1 MTLTGKQGNW
11 VNNTQYTILNYYTL
25 NAVRCTLEKEN
36 IIMKMDFVKMH
47 GLGNDFILTDCLNKS
62 LGDSSFL
69 SYLAKKLCDRNFGI
83 GADGLILILPSSKA
97 DLRMRIFNFDG
108 SEAQMCGNGIR
119 CFAKY
124 AYENKL
130 ISKNK
135 FAVETLAGIITPELI
150 FQDLKNKKVLRIKVN
165 MGTPKLRRREIPMN
179 GEDTPKV
186 VNEILKINPEQTFK
200 ITCVSMGNPHCI
212 IFVDDVQSIPVDEIG
227 PKIEN
232 HSFFPEKTN
241 VEFIHIL
248 NRKEINFRVWER
260 GVGETL
266 ACGTGACAAL
276 VAAVLNN
283 KTDRKATIHLQGGDL
298 DIQWAN
304 DGNIYMTGPAE
315 LVFRGEM
322 TI

>member
-1 MTLTGKQGNW
+1 
-11 VNNTQYTILNYYTL
+11 
-25 NAVRCTLEKEN
+25 
-36 IIMKMDFVKMH
+36 MKISFVKMH
-47 GLGNDFILTDCLNKS
+47 GLGNDFILIDCLSKS

-130 ISKNK
+130 VSKIK
-135 FAVETLAGIITPELI
+135 FTVETSAGTITPELI
-150 FQDLKNKKVLRIKVN
+150 FKDKEISGIIVD
-165 MGTPKLRRREIPMN
+165 MGIPKLKRREIPMN
-179 GEDTPKV
+179 GEDTPIV
-186 VNEILKINPEQTFK
+186 VDETLKINPEQAFK
-200 ITCVSMGNPHCI
+200 ITCVSMGNPHCVT
-212 IFVDDVQSIPVDEIG
+212 FVNDVQSIPVDEIG

-241 VEFIHIL
+241 VEFIQVL

-283 KTDRKATIHLQGGDL
+283 KTDRKATIHLPGGDL
-298 DIQWAN
+298 DIQWA
-304 DGNIYMTGPAE
+304 DDRHVYMTGPAE

-322 TI
+322 TF

>member
-1 MTLTGKQGNW
+1 
-11 VNNTQYTILNYYTL
+11 
-25 NAVRCTLEKEN
+25 
-36 IIMKMDFVKMH
+36 MKIDFVKMH

-97 DLRMRIFNFDG
+97 GLRMRIFNSDG

-130 ISKNK
+130 VSKIN
-135 FAVETLAGIITPELI
+135 FTVETLAGTITPELI

-179 GEDTPKV
+179 GEDTPTV
-186 VNEILKINPEQTFK
+186 VDETLKINPEQTFK

-212 IFVDDVQSIPVDEIG
+212 TFS
-227 PKIEN
+227 
-232 HSFFPEKTN
+232 
-241 VEFIHIL
+241 
-248 NRKEINFRVWER
+248 
-260 GVGETL
+260 
-266 ACGTGACAAL
+266 
-276 VAAVLNN
+276 NN
-283 KTDRKATIHLQGGDL
+283 KLAKSI
-298 DIQWAN
+298 
-304 DGNIYMTGPAE
+304 E
-315 LVFRGEM
+315 LISFKVGAQ
-322 TI
+322 I

>member
-1 MTLTGKQGNW
+1 
-11 VNNTQYTILNYYTL
+11 
-25 NAVRCTLEKEN
+25 
-36 IIMKMDFVKMH
+36 MKIDFVKMH
-47 GLGNDFILTDCLNKS
+47 GLGNDFILIDCLSKL

-83 GADGLILILPSSKA
+83 GADGLILILPSSQA

-150 FQDLKNKKVLRIKVN
+150 FQVLKNKKVLRIKVN

-179 GEDTPKV
+179 GEDTPTV
-186 VNEILKINPEQTFK
+186 IDETLKINPEQTFK

-212 IFVDDVQSIPVDEIG
+212 TFVNDVQSISVEEIG

-232 HSFFPEKTN
+232 HSLFPEKTN
-241 VEFIHIL
+241 VEFIQVL
-248 NRKEINFRVWER
+248 NKQEINFRVWER

-276 VAAVLNN
+276 AAAVLNN
-283 KTDRKATIHLQGGDL
+283 KTDRKATIHLSGGDL
-298 DIQWAN
+298 DILWAD
-304 DGNIYMTGPAE
+304 DGYIYMTGPAE

>member
-1 MTLTGKQGNW
+1 
-11 VNNTQYTILNYYTL
+11 
-25 NAVRCTLEKEN
+25 
-36 IIMKMDFVKMH
+36 MKIDFVKMQ
-47 GLGNDFILTDCLNKS
+47 GLGNDFILIDCLSKP

-69 SYLAKKLCDRNFGI
+69 SSLAKKLCNRNFGI
-83 GADGLILILPSSKA
+83 GADGLMLILPSSKA
-97 DLRMRIFNFDG
+97 DLRMRIFNYDG

-135 FAVETLAGIITPELI
+135 FTVETLAGIIIPELTI
-150 FQDLKNKKVLRIKVN
+150 TNNKILGVKVN
-165 MGTPKLRRREIPMN
+165 MGTPKLRRREVPMN
-179 GEDTPKV
+179 GKDTSRV
-186 VNEILKINPEQTFK
+186 VNETLKINPEQTFK

-212 IFVDDVQSIPVDEIG
+212 TFVNDIQSIPVDEIG
-227 PKIEN
+227 LKIEN
-232 HSFFPEKTN
+232 HPLFPEKTN
-241 VEFIHIL
+241 VEFIQVL
-248 NRKEINFRVWER
+248 NKQEINFRVWER

-276 VAAVLNN
+276 VAAVLNK
-283 KTDRKATIHLQGGDL
+283 KTDREATIHLPGGDL

-304 DGNIYMTGPAE
+304 DGHVYMTGPAE

-322 TI
+322 EI

>member
-1 MTLTGKQGNW
+1 
-11 VNNTQYTILNYYTL
+11 
-25 NAVRCTLEKEN
+25 
-36 IIMKMDFVKMH
+36 MKIDFVKMH
-47 GLGNDFILTDCLNKS
+47 GLGNDFILIDCLSKP

-69 SYLAKKLCDRNFGI
+69 SNLAKKLCNRNFGI
-83 GADGLILILPSSKA
+83 GADGLMLILPSSKA
-97 DLRMRIFNFDG
+97 DLRMRIFNYDG

-135 FAVETLAGIITPELI
+135 FTVETLAGIIIPELTI
-150 FQDLKNKKVLRIKVN
+150 TNNKILGVKVN
-165 MGTPKLRRREIPMN
+165 MGTPKLRRREVPMN
-179 GEDTPKV
+179 GKDTSRV
-186 VNEILKINPEQTFK
+186 VNETLKINPEQTFK

-212 IFVDDVQSIPVDEIG
+212 TFVNDIQSIPVDEIG
-227 PKIEN
+227 LKIEN
-232 HSFFPEKTN
+232 HPLFPEKTN
-241 VEFIHIL
+241 VEFIQVL
-248 NRKEINFRVWER
+248 NKQEINFRVWER

-276 VAAVLNN
+276 VAAVLNK
-283 KTDRKATIHLQGGDL
+283 KTDREATIHLPGGDL

-304 DGNIYMTGPAE
+304 DGHVYMTGPAE

-322 TI
+322 EI

>member
-1 MTLTGKQGNW
+1 
-11 VNNTQYTILNYYTL
+11 
-25 NAVRCTLEKEN
+25 
-36 IIMKMDFVKMH
+36 MKIDFIKMH
-47 GLGNDFILTDCLNKS
+47 GLGNDFILIDCINKS
-62 LGDSSFL
+62 FGDSSFL

-97 DLRMRIFNFDG
+97 DLRMRIFNYDG

-130 ISKNK
+130 VLKNK
-135 FAVETLAGIITPELI
+135 FTVETLAGIITPELI
-150 FQDLKNKKVLRIKVN
+150 FQDLKNKKVLRIKVD
-165 MGTPKLRRREIPMN
+165 MGIPKLRRREIPMI
-179 GEDTPKV
+179 GEDTPTV
-186 VNEILKINPEQTFK
+186 VGERLKINSEQTFK

-212 IFVDDVQSIPVDEIG
+212 TFVDDVQSIPVDKIG

-232 HSFFPEKTN
+232 YSLFPEKTN
-241 VEFIHIL
+241 AEFIQVL

-276 VAAVLNN
+276 VASVLNK
-283 KTDRKATIHLQGGDL
+283 KTDREATIHLPGGDL
-298 DIQWAN
+298 DIHWAN
-304 DGNIYMTGPAE
+304 DEHIYMTGPAE
-315 LVFRGEM
+315 LVFKGEM
-322 TI
+322 TV

>member
-1 MTLTGKQGNW
+1 
-11 VNNTQYTILNYYTL
+11 
-25 NAVRCTLEKEN
+25 
-36 IIMKMDFVKMH
+36 MKIDFIKMH
-47 GLGNDFILTDCLNKS
+47 GLGNDFILIDCINKS
-62 LGDSSFL
+62 FGDSSFL

-97 DLRMRIFNFDG
+97 DLRMRIFNYDG

-130 ISKNK
+130 VLKNK
-135 FAVETLAGIITPELI
+135 FTVETLAGIITPELI
-150 FQDLKNKKVLRIKVN
+150 FQDLKNKKVLRIKVD
-165 MGTPKLRRREIPMN
+165 MGIPKLRRREIPMI
-179 GEDTPKV
+179 GEDTPTV
-186 VNEILKINPEQTFK
+186 VGERLKINSEQTFK

-212 IFVDDVQSIPVDEIG
+212 TFVDDVQSIPVDKIG

-232 HSFFPEKTN
+232 HSLFPEKTN
-241 VEFIHIL
+241 AEFIQVL

-276 VAAVLNN
+276 VASVLNK
-283 KTDRKATIHLQGGDL
+283 KTDREATIHLPGGDL
-298 DIQWAN
+298 DIHWAN
-304 DGNIYMTGPAE
+304 DEHIYMTGPAE
-315 LVFRGEM
+315 LVFKGEM
-322 TI
+322 TV

>member
-1 MTLTGKQGNW
+1 
-11 VNNTQYTILNYYTL
+11 
-25 NAVRCTLEKEN
+25 
-36 IIMKMDFVKMH
+36 MKIDFVKMH
-47 GLGNDFILTDCLNKS
+47 GLGNDFILIDCLNKS

-83 GADGLILILPSSKA
+83 GADGLILILASSQA

-135 FAVETLAGIITPELI
+135 FAVETLAGIIIPELI

-179 GEDTPKV
+179 GEDTPTV
-186 VNEILKINPEQTFK
+186 IDETLKINPEQTFK

-212 IFVDDVQSIPVDEIG
+212 TFVNDVQSISVDEIG

-232 HSFFPEKTN
+232 HPLFPEKTN
-241 VEFIHIL
+241 VEFIQVL
-248 NRKEINFRVWER
+248 NKQEINFRVWER

-283 KTDRKATIHLQGGDL
+283 KTDRKATIHLPGGDL
-298 DIQWAN
+298 DILWAD
-304 DGNIYMTGPAE
+304 DGYIYMTGPAE

>member
-1 MTLTGKQGNW
+1 
-11 VNNTQYTILNYYTL
+11 
-25 NAVRCTLEKEN
+25 
-36 IIMKMDFVKMH
+36 MKIDFIKMH
-47 GLGNDFILTDCLNKS
+47 GLGNDFILIDCINKS
-62 LGDSSFL
+62 FGDSSFL

-97 DLRMRIFNFDG
+97 DLRMRIFNYDG

-130 ISKNK
+130 VLKNK
-135 FAVETLAGIITPELI
+135 FTVETLAGIITPELI
-150 FQDLKNKKVLRIKVN
+150 FQDLKNKKVLRIKVD
-165 MGTPKLRRREIPMN
+165 MGIPKLRRREIPMI
-179 GEDTPKV
+179 GEDTPTV
-186 VNEILKINPEQTFK
+186 VGERLKINSEQTFK

-212 IFVDDVQSIPVDEIG
+212 TFVDDVQSIPVDKIG

-232 HSFFPEKTN
+232 HSLFPEKTN
-241 VEFIHIL
+241 AEFIQVI
-248 NRKEINFRVWER
+248 NNKELNFRVWER

-276 VAAVLNN
+276 VASVLNK
-283 KTDRKATIHLQGGDL
+283 KTDREATIHLPGGDL
-298 DIQWAN
+298 DIRWA
-304 DGNIYMTGPAE
+304 DDEHIYMTGPAE
-315 LVFRGEM
+315 LVFKGEM

>member
-1 MTLTGKQGNW
+1 
-11 VNNTQYTILNYYTL
+11 
-25 NAVRCTLEKEN
+25 
-36 IIMKMDFVKMH
+36 MKIDFVKMH
-47 GLGNDFILTDCLNKS
+47 GLGNDFILIDCLNKS

-83 GADGLILILPSSKA
+83 GSDGLILILSSSKA
-97 DLRMRIFNFDG
+97 DLRMRIFNYDG

-130 ISKNK
+130 VSKIK
-135 FAVETLAGIITPELI
+135 FTVETLAGTITPKLI
-150 FQDLKNKKVLRIKVN
+150 FKDKEISGITVN

-179 GEDTPKV
+179 GEDTPTV
-186 VNEILKINPEQTFK
+186 IEETLKINPEQTFK

-212 IFVDDVQSIPVDEIG
+212 TFVNDVQSISVDEIG

-232 HSFFPEKTN
+232 HSLFPEKTN
-241 VEFIHIL
+241 VEFIQVL
-248 NRKEINFRVWER
+248 NKQEINFRVWER

-283 KTDRKATIHLQGGDL
+283 KTDRKATIHLPGGDL

-304 DGNIYMTGPAE
+304 DGYIYMAGPAE
-315 LVFRGEM
+315 LVFKGEM

>member
-1 MTLTGKQGNW
+1 
-11 VNNTQYTILNYYTL
+11 
-25 NAVRCTLEKEN
+25 
-36 IIMKMDFVKMH
+36 MKIDFVKMH
-47 GLGNDFILTDCLNKS
+47 GLGNDFILIDCLHKS

-83 GADGLILILPSSKA
+83 GADGLILILPSSQA

-179 GEDTPKV
+179 GEDTPTV
-186 VNEILKINPEQTFK
+186 IDETLKINPEQTFK

-212 IFVDDVQSIPVDEIG
+212 TFVNDVQSISVEEIG

-232 HSFFPEKTN
+232 HSLFPEKTN
-241 VEFIHIL
+241 VEFIQVL
-248 NRKEINFRVWER
+248 NKQEINFRVWER

-283 KTDRKATIHLQGGDL
+283 KTDRKATIHLPGGDL
-298 DIQWAN
+298 DILWAD
-304 DGNIYMTGPAE
+304 DGYIYMTGPTE

-322 TI
+322 II

>member
-1 MTLTGKQGNW
+1 
-11 VNNTQYTILNYYTL
+11 
-25 NAVRCTLEKEN
+25 
-36 IIMKMDFVKMH
+36 MKIDFVKMH
-47 GLGNDFILTDCLNKS
+47 GLGNDFILIDCLHKS

-69 SYLAKKLCDRNFGI
+69 SYLAKKLCNRNFGI

-97 DLRMRIFNFDG
+97 DLRMRIFNYDG

-135 FAVETLAGIITPELI
+135 FTVETLAGTINPELI
-150 FQDLKNKKVLRIKVN
+150 FKDKEISGIKVD
-165 MGTPKLRRREIPMN
+165 MGIPKLRRREIPME
-179 GEDTPKV
+179 GEDTPTV
-186 VNEILKINPEQTFK
+186 VDETLKINPEQILK

-212 IFVDDVQSIPVDEIG
+212 MFVDDVQSIPVDEIG

-232 HSFFPEKTN
+232 HPLFPEKTN
-241 VEFIHIL
+241 VEFIQIL
-248 NRKEINFRVWER
+248 NKQEINFRVWER

-283 KTDRKATIHLQGGDL
+283 KTDRKATIHLPGRDL
-298 DIQWAN
+298 DIQWAD
-304 DGNIYMTGPAE
+304 DGHVYMTGPAE

>member
-1 MTLTGKQGNW
+1 M
-11 VNNTQYTILNYYTL
+11 
-25 NAVRCTLEKEN
+25 
-36 IIMKMDFVKMH
+36 IIDFVKMQ
-47 GLGNDFILTDCLNKS
+47 GLGNDFILIDCLNKS

-69 SYLAKKLCDRNFGI
+69 SYLAKKLCNRNFGI

-97 DLRMRIFNFDG
+97 NLRMRIFNYDG

-130 ISKNK
+130 VSKNK
-135 FAVETLAGIITPELI
+135 FTIETLAGIIIPELTI
-150 FQDLKNKKVLRIKVN
+150 TNNKILGVKVN

-179 GEDTPKV
+179 GKNTLTV
-186 VNEILKINPEQTFK
+186 VNETLKINPEQTFK

-212 IFVDDVQSIPVDEIG
+212 TFVNDVQSISVDEIG

-232 HSFFPEKTN
+232 HPLFPEKTN
-241 VEFIHIL
+241 VEFIQVL
-248 NRKEINFRVWER
+248 NKQEINFRVWER

-276 VAAVLNN
+276 VAAVLNK
-283 KTDRKATIHLQGGDL
+283 KTDRKATIHLPGGDL
-298 DIQWAN
+298 DIQWAD
-304 DGNIYMTGPAE
+304 DGHVYMTGPAE

-322 TI
+322 EI